1 MSLAKAKT
9 MNDRGEIARRNGARS
24 KGPLSAASRARSALN
39 AIRHGLRAKSV
50 VLPGLETAAEW
61 EDHVAAVAGS
71 LRPTSYLEEQLVE
84 RIALNLWR
92 LRRAAR
98 AEHAA
103 ALISSTPSRDSL
115 GVEARSHFK
124 DLVAAEEPVAQSDA
138 ALESL
143 CALRGSRSGEPLAD
157 DAPIPG
163 WVQAIACEA
172 AGFDFREA
180 RKVAKTADGTRELMR
195 RLAELRAA
203 RDGAEP
209 DPAAVLDEAIA
220 RVEAEANHTRA
231 LYAEGEVRTAM
242 QRVAAVAGDHAELIR
257 RYETSVERSLFR
269 TLALLRSER
278 ENAPLEGALVEAV
291 PPVSAS

>member
-71 LRPTSYLEEQLVE
+71 LRPTTYLEEQLAE
-84 RIALNLWR
+84 RIALQLWR

-103 ALISSTPSRDSL
+103 ALISSTPSRASL
-115 GVEARSHFK
+115 GTEARSHFK
-124 DLVAAEEPVAQSDA
+124 DLVADEELVVESAA
-138 ALESL
+138 ALK
-143 CALRGSRSGEPLAD
+143 ALRALRDGRGGKPLAD
-157 DAPIPG
+157 DAPVPR
-163 WVQAIACEA
+163 WAQATACEVV
-172 AGFDFREA
+172 GLDFQEA
-180 RKVAKTADGTRELMR
+180 RKFAKTADGTRALMR
-195 RLAELRAA
+195 RLAGLRAA

-209 DPAAVLDEAIA
+209 DSAAVLDETIA
-220 RVEAEANHTRA
+220 CVEAEANHIRA

-278 ENAPLEGALVEAV
+278 ENAPLEGVLVEAV